1 MERPDILLSL
11 LSDKDK
17 PIIGTTRIQK
27 LVFLVEKETNVKIE
41 DDFEF
46 KSYLFGP
53 ASNKVY
59 DDLNFLENLGYI
71 EKPGNS
77 TSVQNL
83 QIDEIENYSSD
94 LFLSKKNNF
103 EQLIED
109 ESYDNIAYQEA
120 EVELDKTIK
129 IPIDKDDQI
138 SYRITEKGLDH
149 LRNKKMLESE
159 EGKEIQQIAK
169 KYSSRPLINILKYV
183 YSKYPEFTTQ
193 SVIKDKIL

>member
-1 MERPDILLSL
+1 MDRPDVLLSL

-71 EKPGNS
+71 EKSGNS

-83 QIDEIENYSSD
+83 KIDEIENYSSD
-94 LFLSKKNNF
+94 LFLSKKGNF

-109 ESYDNIAYQEA
+109 ETYDNIAYQEA

-149 LRNKKMLESE
+149 LRTKKMLESE

-169 KYSSRPLINILKYV
+169 NYSSRPLINILKYV